1 MHSEFKASSKAGP
14 PKSWAENPQFCLESL
29 PSTAPKGIFLQNL
42 GEGRGRAAAEIGDRA
57 EKLQNKNT
65 PVGSVKKIKYWQ
77 LAPWREGQ
85 PTSGD
90 TPEHPRT
97 SRTFQNIPV
106 YPRTS
111 QDIPGHPRPSQDIS
125 RHFRTSQNIP

>member
-42 GEGRGRAAAEIGDRA
+42 GEGRGRAAAEIGERA

-65 PVGSVKKIKYWQ
+65 PMREKNQI
-77 LAPWREGQ
+77 LAVSALQGGTAHTWG
-85 PTSGD
+85 
-90 TPEHPRT
+90 HPRT
-97 SRTFQNIPV
+97 S
-106 YPRTS
+106 
-111 QDIPGHPRPSQDIS
+111 
-125 RHFRTSQNIP
+125 